1 VFWRLK
7 DASSG
12 NSREEN
18 ACKLKTMLENLQGK
32 IPEIKRLEVGIDFN
46 RSEAASDVA
55 LYSEFTN
62 KEALE
67 KYQQHPEHM
76 KVVAFVKEISSERR
90 VVDYLT

>member
-18 ACKLKTMLENLQGK
+18 ASKLKTMLENLQGK